1 MEYCSPQSKKG
12 SDVAPLNVKKSSLQ
26 PGMRGY
32 KVEKMNWVEPTQHE
46 EVDANPGKPDNG
58 AFIFKK

>member
-1 MEYCSPQSKKG
+1 MNQTEQNKTGATLS
-12 SDVAPLNVKKSSLQ
+12 VKKSSLQ

-32 KVEKMNWVEPTQHE
+32 RLEKFGWVEPTQHE
-46 EVDANPGKPDNG
+46 EVDSDPGTPDKG

>member
-1 MEYCSPQSKKG
+1 MYESAQSKKG
-12 SDVAPLNVKKSSLQ
+12 SDVAPLSVKKSKLQ

-32 KVEKMNWVEPTQHE
+32 RLDNLGWVEPAQHE
-46 EVDANPGKPDNG
+46 EVDSDPGTPDKG

>member
-1 MEYCSPQSKKG
+1 MNQTPQNASGAK
-12 SDVAPLNVKKSSLQ
+12 LEVKKSALQ

-32 KVEKMNWVEPTQHE
+32 KVEKMAWVMPTQHE
-46 EVDANPGKPDNG
+46 EVDSNPGTPDKG

>member
-1 MEYCSPQSKKG
+1 MHQTEQNKKG
-12 SDVAPLNVKKSSLQ
+12 SDVAPLSVKKSSLQ

-32 KVEKMNWVEPTQHE
+32 RLEKFGWVEPTQHE
-46 EVDANPGKPDNG
+46 EVDSDPGTPDKG

>member
-12 SDVAPLNVKKSSLQ
+12 SDMVPLSVKKSALQ

-32 KVEKMNWVEPTQHE
+32 KVEKHDWVIPTQHE
-46 EVDANPGKPDNG
+46 VVDANPGTTENG
-58 AFIFKK
+58 AYIFKK